1 MRRLW
6 RRTARTDAAPE
17 DASAAPREQ
26 PVERFFF
33 IHVMKTGGMSLF
45 QQFRSNFPLDA
56 LYPTRDIDI
65 RYDGKFRHLELPYL
79 LAIPQERRDRLR
91 LYAGHFP
98 YVACEMLDGGF
109 VTLTLLRDPVER
121 TISLL
126 RQLQRNVDWIGPNH
140 AGDEPPPERTLEE
153 IYDDAVVFDAL
164 IHDHQT
170 KIFSMTVADNP
181 QSYRQTIDVDAA
193 RLALAKANLAR
204 VDVVG
209 LMDGYDDFLDEL
221 AAQFGWSVRHDIR
234 SNEAPAGEE
243 PEPVSDA
250 LRARIVADNAIDI
263 EFYEYAKE
271 LVAARRGAVAPTP
284 SHPAAA
290 R

>member
-6 RRTARTDAAPE
+6 RRTARTAPE
-17 DASAAPREQ
+17 EAPRE
-26 PVERFFF
+26 PAVERFFF

-45 QQFRSNFPLDA
+45 QQFRANFPLDE

-79 LAIPQERRDRLR
+79 LGIPQERRDRLR

-98 YVACEMLDGGF
+98 YVACEMLGGGF
-109 VTLTLLRDPVER
+109 TTMTLLRDPVER
-121 TISLL
+121 TISML
-126 RQLQRNVDWIGPNH
+126 RQLQRNVEWIGPNH
-140 AGDEPPPERTLEE
+140 DGDEPPPGRTLED
-153 IYDDAVVFDAL
+153 IYDDTAVFDAL

-170 KIFSMTVADNP
+170 KIFSMTVADEP
-181 QSYRQTIDVDAA
+181 QSYRQKISIDAS
-193 RLALAKANLAR
+193 RLALAKENLAG
-204 VDVVG
+204 VDVIG

-221 AAQFGWSVRHDIR
+221 AERFGWTVRHDIR
-234 SNEAPAGEE
+234 SNEAQAGEE

-250 LRARIVADNAIDI
+250 LLASIAEDNAIDV

-271 LVAARRGAVAPTP
+271 LVAARRGSVEPA
-284 SHPAAA
+284 SSRPAAA